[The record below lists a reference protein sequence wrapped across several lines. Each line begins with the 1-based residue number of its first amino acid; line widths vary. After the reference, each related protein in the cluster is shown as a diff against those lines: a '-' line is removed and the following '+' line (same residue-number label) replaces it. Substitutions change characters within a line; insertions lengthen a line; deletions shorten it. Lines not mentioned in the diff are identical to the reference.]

1 MKVRQLTTD
10 AMLAAACAVLG
21 YIAIDLGNIK
31 ITFESF
37 PILLGALLF
46 GPLDGLIVGGVGTFI
61 YQMLRYGFSATT
73 FLWILPYVLCGF
85 IVGFWAKKKNFTF
98 TQKALTVTVVLN
110 ELLITM
116 LNTGVLYIDSRI
128 YGYYNPVYIFGA
140 TGIRLVICI
149 VKAVVFAVALFLVLE
164 PVRKAIRRS

>member
-21 YIAIDLGNIK
+21 YIAIDMGNIK

-46 GPLDGLIVGGVGTFI
+46 GPVDGGLVGGVGTFI

-73 FLWILPYVLCGF
+73 ALWILPYVICGI
-85 IVGFWAKKKNFTF
+85 IVGFWAKKKNFNFDKKGITIC
-98 TQKALTVTVVLN
+98 VVLN
-110 ELLITM
+110 ELLITL
-116 LNTGVLYIDSRI
+116 LNTGVLYIDSKI
-128 YGYYNPVYIFGA
+128 YGYYDPVYIFGA
-140 TGIRLVICI
+140 TGVRLVVCI
-149 VKAVVFAVALFLVLE
+149 VKAIVFAVALSLVID
-164 PVRKAIRRS
+164 PVRKAIRKS

>member
-21 YIAIDLGNIK
+21 YIAVDLGNIK

-46 GPLDGLIVGGVGTFI
+46 GPLDGLIVGGIGTFI

-85 IVGFWAKKKNFTF
+85 IVGFWAKKKDFTF
-98 TQKALTVTVVLN
+98 TKSALTVTVVLN
-110 ELLITM
+110 ELLITV
-116 LNTGVLYIDSRI
+116 LNTGVLYIDSKI
-128 YGYYNPVYIFGA
+128 YGYYNPVYIFGS

-149 VKAVVFAVALFLVLE
+149 VKAVVFALALYLVLE